1 MGLVQTEYGLC
12 YTADTG
18 FYQYSDFDDCGLY
31 IGDTGTL
38 FCSQAKKIK
47 NVYHLIYECSNI
59 VLAQYKA
66 QKGKGERSEIT
77 KFNENILEYLDE
89 LYWSLRNETYTPGE
103 YRIKIIYE
111 SLKRG

>member
-66 QKGKGERSEIT
+66 QKERVNAQKLQSSMRTFWSIWTNYIGVYAT
-77 KFNENILEYLDE
+77 KHIH
-89 LYWSLRNETYTPGE
+89 P
-103 YRIKIIYE
+103 E
-111 SLKRG
+111 SIG

>member
-47 NVYHLIYECSNI
+47 NV
-59 VLAQYKA
+59 
-66 QKGKGERSEIT
+66 
-77 KFNENILEYLDE
+77 
-89 LYWSLRNETYTPGE
+89 
-103 YRIKIIYE
+103 
-111 SLKRG
+111 

>member
-38 FCSQAKKIK
+38 LSCWRNTKRKKERV
-47 NVYHLIYECSNI
+47 N
-59 VLAQYKA
+59 A
-66 QKGKGERSEIT
+66 QKLQSSMRTFWSIWTNYIGVYAT
-77 KFNENILEYLDE
+77 KHIH
-89 LYWSLRNETYTPGE
+89 P
-103 YRIKIIYE
+103 E
-111 SLKRG
+111 SIG